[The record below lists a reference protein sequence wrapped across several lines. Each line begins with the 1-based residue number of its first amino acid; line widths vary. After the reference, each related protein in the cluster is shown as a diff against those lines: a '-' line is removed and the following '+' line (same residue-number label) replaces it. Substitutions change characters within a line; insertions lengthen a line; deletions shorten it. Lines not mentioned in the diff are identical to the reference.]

1 MESAEYEIRLR
12 DAFSQG
18 LGRIESR
25 MNKFESSVGGLGK
38 TIAGV
43 FGGLTVAGL
52 ASKAVNFIGDVGSSI
67 VSLGAEMEQ
76 TKISFET
83 MLGSADKASKTLKDL
98 QDFAKVTPFSQK
110 DVVTGAKQLLGYG
123 FEAKDLIKTLTTLG
137 DISAGLSIPIGELT
151 YLFGTLKTQ
160 GRAFSKD
167 INQFLGRGINLI
179 PVLAKQLGV
188 LDNQV
193 MGLVEDGKVG
203 FEDVKKAFETMT
215 AKGSIFGGLM
225 AKQGQSLAG
234 RWSTF
239 KDTLEIMGTN
249 LGTKILPTLGK
260 MLDTLS
266 SIVNVIPDL
275 DFGPLTDV
283 FYQLN
288 TEIDEFI
295 VAFNSLFGLT
305 KDSVSTF
312 DALTFALRYVA
323 FAFRNAF
330 LPIRIGIEL
339 ISDLVIAIKG
349 AVNIF
354 QGFGQLLKG
363 VFTLD
368 ADKIGQGVDTISN
381 ATASVF
387 HKLKNSLGDFAKR
400 EAEGYGKLF
409 SPFGGPGKEGDKS
422 GSGSGTMSGLGGG
435 SKLSS
440 ASASEVGV
448 QRIQSGNKN
457 ITVNIQKLIEKV
469 TFEKGYKDSEA
480 KLQEMITKA
489 VLTSVN
495 DVNIVAQ

>member
-1 MESAEYEIRLR
+1 MESAEYEIRLK

-25 MNKFESSVGGLGK
+25 MNKFEANVGGLGK

-43 FGGLTVAGL
+43 FGGVTLAGL

-67 VSLGAEMEQ
+67 VSLGADMEQ

-83 MLGSADKASKTLKDL
+83 MLGSADKAAKTLKDL

-110 DVVTGAKQLLGYG
+110 DVITGAKSLLAYG
-123 FEAKDLIKTLTTLG
+123 FEAQNLTKDLTTLG
-137 DISAGLSIPIGELT
+137 DVSAGLSIPINDLI
-151 YLFGTLKTQ
+151 YLYGTLKTQ
-160 GRAFSKD
+160 GKAMSKD
-167 INQFLGRGINLI
+167 LMQFAGRGIPIYKELGK
-179 PVLAKQLGV
+179 VLGV
-188 LDNQV
+188 STAEV
-193 MGLVEDGKVG
+193 SELVSKGKVG
-203 FEDVKKAFETMT
+203 FKEVEKAFQNMT
-215 AKGSIFGGLM
+215 AKGSMFGGLM

-249 LGTKILPTLGK
+249 LGTKVLPTLGK

-266 SIVNVIPDL
+266 SIVNVIPEL
-275 DFGPLTDV
+275 NFGPLADV
-283 FYQLN
+283 FFQIN
-288 TEIDEFI
+288 TEINEFI

-305 KDSVSTF
+305 KDSITTF
-312 DALTFALRYVA
+312 DALTFALRYVS
-323 FAFRNAF
+323 FALRTGF
-330 LPIRIGIEL
+330 LPLRFAIEM
-339 ISDLVIAIKG
+339 ISDLMIAIKG
-349 AVNIF
+349 SINIF
-354 QGFGQLLKG
+354 KGFGQLLKG

-368 ADKIGQGVDTISN
+368 ADKISEGVESIGG
-381 ATASVF
+381 ATANVF

-400 EAEGYGKLF
+400 EAEGYGKIF

-422 GSGSGTMSGLGGG
+422 GSSTMSGLGGG

-457 ITVNIQKLIEKV
+457 VTVNIQKLIEHV

-480 KLQEMITKA
+480 KLQEMVTKA
-489 VLTSVN
+489 LLTSVN